1 MTKKQ
6 HQLFNACLL
15 LVLLTSLAPA
25 FAGGPLILF
34 APGTPFKYPGP
45 LVLFTDN
52 DPMFST
58 TAPITNAMADATAAA
73 AIAEWTAVPTATF
86 VGSVGGDFA
95 SIGLPDIT
103 LANVGLVL
111 GAFNGGGYHIIYD
124 HNGAI
129 IAALAGPGVL
139 GFSGPEFAIGPDLIE
154 SVAVLNGA
162 SVSATDVTLSA
173 WSGVFTHEFG
183 HGINLA
189 HSQTNG
195 AIVFFG
201 NATGPSGCP
210 AGGLPYVGTPT
221 FADLETMYPFI
232 DPSPPVTSGPDQ
244 FTVDQLD
251 DIASVSN
258 VYPAAGWPGSTR
270 RITGTI
276 FLSNGTTPIGGV
288 NVIARNVADPFG
300 DAISALSGD
309 FTQTPGDGLYTFN
322 GLTPGASYVVYV
334 DGIVAGGFSQT
345 PISLPGPEE
354 FFNGAAE
361 SSNSTTDDP
370 CASSG
375 IVPVAG
381 TPFTANIIFN
391 ASSVVNDLCANAV
404 TVSCGSST
412 AGTTIG
418 AFFDAVGTCG
428 TTNTAPGV
436 WYKFVGTGDFVTAS
450 TCNAA
455 TFDTK
460 ISVFSGS
467 CTALNCI
474 GGVDDSPGCAGFTT
488 QFSWSTVPGVDYFI
502 LVHGFGSATGNFT
515 LSISCVPQFGNDACT
530 GALPIA
536 CGGTVTGTTVGKN
549 FDGVGTCGTT
559 NTAPGVWYSFA
570 GTGEA
575 VTATTCNPGTTYDTK
590 LSVFAGSCAALSCVT
605 GNDDVTCAFGL
616 FRSSVT
622 WFAAAGV
629 NYQIL
634 VHGFGSATGNFELSL
649 SCQPIANAEPNVCYG
664 TTGRGGANPGSFFT
678 INANTGTATLVGPTG
693 QSAVPGLAI
702 NSKGEVFGTA
712 VNSVFTGDT
721 DLIRINAATG
731 ASAAVGRVTSG
742 AVVLDFMDAIAFD
755 ANDVLYGIDVNNDLY
770 TINPVTGAATLVGFT
785 GVTPTPFL
793 VGMAFDPGTRR
804 LFASTGGLGTVEDIY
819 EINPATAA
827 ATLIGSTGLGGDA
840 IPDLHFVNG
849 KLFGSENIGGT
860 FNLISINSSTGA
872 GAVVGLFG
880 AGLRMSGLASFILP
894 HVLLADENVEIDRQV
909 NSDGDIHANHSI
921 IFKEGNRPNSTH
933 TGDLTAGD
941 NIIIGKRNRIVGAAM
956 ADNDVDNQGAV
967 TGGVT
972 EHVNVTRF
980 PLEDMPGILHGVN
993 NIIVGENK
1001 SRTLAPGNYNQI
1013 KVAKHGTL
1021 RLSSGVYNI
1030 SSLEMSENSLLLIN
1044 LSSGNPI
1051 SINADDRVKL
1061 LKKVNMKLVPATA
1074 STVLITFN
1082 VDEDDT
1088 DGDDKVLIGD
1098 ESRAFGTF
1106 NVPEG
1111 TVELGMKARL
1121 KGAVFAENIR
1131 VKMGARFVHHS
1142 SAAKFPKES
1151 DESEVDESEVVA
1163 DNVITDYVLEQN
1175 YPNPFNPSTKIKFDL
1190 PEAGTVEL
1198 QIYDLVGNLVKT
1210 LVSAPHSAGHHE
1222 ASWNGRNSAG
1232 KPVAGGVYLYR
1243 IKVERANGAA
1253 PMVITKKM
1261 TFLK

>member
-1 MTKKQ
+1 MKKNKQ
-6 HQLFNACLL
+6 RLLNACLL
-15 LVLLTSLAPA
+15 LVFLASLSQA

-34 APGTPFKYPGP
+34 VPGTPFRYPGP

-86 VGSVGGDFA
+86 VGTVGGDFT

-103 LANVGLVL
+103 LANVFTVL

-124 HNGAI
+124 HNGTI
-129 IAALAGPGVL
+129 TAALAGPGVL

-195 AIVFFG
+195 AAVFFG
-201 NATGPSGCP
+201 DDIGPSGCP
-210 AGGLPYVGTPT
+210 TGGLPYGGAPT

-251 DIASVSN
+251 DISALSN
-258 VYPAAGWPGSTR
+258 VYPVVGWPSTFGT
-270 RITGTI
+270 ITGTI
-276 FLSNGTTPIGGV
+276 FLPNGTTPIGGV

-309 FTQTPGDGLYTFN
+309 FTQTSLDGLYTFN

-334 DGIVAGGFSQT
+334 DQIVAGGFSQP
-345 PISLPGPEE
+345 PISLLGDEE
-354 FFNGAAE
+354 FFNGASE
-361 SSNSTTDDP
+361 SSDPTTDDP
-370 CASSG
+370 CAFTTISA
-375 IVPVAG
+375 VAG
-381 TPFTANIIFN
+381 TPFTANVIFN
-391 ASSVVNDLCANAV
+391 SS
-404 TVSCGSST
+404 
-412 AGTTIG
+412 
-418 AFFDAVGTCG
+418 
-428 TTNTAPGV
+428 
-436 WYKFVGTGDFVTAS
+436 FVG
-450 TCNAA
+450 
-455 TFDTK
+455 
-460 ISVFSGS
+460 
-467 CTALNCI
+467 
-474 GGVDDSPGCAGFTT
+474 
-488 QFSWSTVPGVDYFI
+488 
-502 LVHGFGSATGNFT
+502 
-515 LSISCVPQFGNDACT
+515 
-530 GALPIA
+530 PI
-536 CGGTVTGTTVGKN
+536 T
-549 FDGVGTCGTT
+549 
-559 NTAPGVWYSFA
+559 
-570 GTGEA
+570 
-575 VTATTCNPGTTYDTK
+575 
-590 LSVFAGSCAALSCVT
+590 
-605 GNDDVTCAFGL
+605 
-616 FRSSVT
+616 
-622 WFAAAGV
+622 
-629 NYQIL
+629 
-634 VHGFGSATGNFELSL
+634 
-649 SCQPIANAEPNVCYG
+649 NAEPGVCYG
-664 TTGRGGANPGSFFT
+664 TTGIGGTNPGSLFT
-678 INANTGTATLVGPTG
+678 IDIATGAATLVGPTG
-693 QSAVPGLAI
+693 QARMPSVAI
-702 NSKGEVFGTA
+702 NSKGEMFGSNGGGA
-712 VNSVFTGDT
+712 SF
-721 DLIRINAATG
+721 LFRIDAATG
-731 ASAAVGRVTSG
+731 LAGVVEPITFG
-742 AVVLDFMDAIAFD
+742 AGILAFIDAIAFD
-755 ANDVLYGIDVNNDLY
+755 AKDVLYGIDFNNDLY

-785 GVTPTPFL
+785 GVTPLPFL

-804 LFASTGGLGTVEDIY
+804 LFASTGGIGGFEDIY

-827 ATLIGSTGLGGDA
+827 ATLIGSTGLGGVA
-840 IPDLHFVNG
+840 IPGLHFANG

-872 GAVVGLFG
+872 GAVVGPFG